1 MFIKIVGFFADDAV
15 QSGFFRARTLAIPPP
30 ILYNIMESLWIG
42 ALRGQRIYGKR
53 DEFEVRFLRH

>member
-1 MFIKIVGFFADDAV
+1 MFMKIVGFSADKPR
-15 QSGFFRARTLAIPPP
+15 FFLPRPLAITPP
-30 ILYNIMESLWIG
+30 ILYNIIESLWIG